1 MGRKS
6 DIVKILRRIDG
17 KGYRFYKELEGEYHL
32 DKFKLYIDRVQS
44 DPFAPPSD
52 FRIIIDNTFPEE
64 FYENR
69 SRLIAFEDFLT
80 RRFYSVASSLSR
92 KVGSG
97 KSGLISILKP
107 SNQILRRS
115 CVIVDSEI
123 EVRFHVG
130 LPARGRRILGKE
142 AEKIILEKI
151 PRLVEKSL
159 IFRKNS
165 YREIENHVKIAEDAD
180 FIRSKLRKENLV
192 AFVADGSVLPRE
204 SGISERPL
212 MKAVKFESPESL
224 RVEFDCPN
232 RKIAGMGLKEGV
244 TLIVGGAYHG
254 KSTLLD
260 ALSKGVYNH
269 IPGDG
274 REFVVTREDAVEIRA
289 EDGRYV
295 ANVDISPFISNLPNG
310 IDTSNFSTENASGST
325 SQAAS
330 ISEALELGSRLFLI
344 DEDTSA
350 TNLMFRDRRMQELVP
365 KEKEPITPLID
376 LIPSLKKE
384 GVSIIM
390 VAGGIGEYFD
400 VADTVVMMENYFP
413 RDATEK
419 AKEISRMFRSER
431 IREEPREIRIRNRC
445 PLKESINPYVGKRR
459 RVKVSNIGE
468 IRFGKGVIDLS
479 KIEQIVE
486 IGQVRAIAEVILLL
500 REKFSGDRSLKELLD
515 GIDGKVIDILP
526 KQGIFSEPRIFE
538 IGFAI
543 NRIRGLRCN
552 QKLSMKDI

>member
-192 AFVADGSVLPRE
+192 AFVADGSILPRE

-376 LIPSLKKE
+376 LIPSLKRE

-400 VADTVVMMENYFP
+400 VADTVVMMEKYLP
-413 RDATEK
+413 RDVTSEAREISERFRSNRFREM
-419 AKEISRMFRSER
+419 AKEIR
-431 IREEPREIRIRNRC
+431 IKKRC
-445 PLKESINPYVGKRR
+445 PLKESFSPYIGGKKKVKIFGME
-459 RVKVSNIGE
+459 RVV
-468 IRFGKGVIDLS
+468 FGRHLIDLS
-479 KIEQIVE
+479 AMKQLVE
-486 IGQVRAIAEVILLL
+486 VGQVRAICDVIQILRKRFSGRATL
-500 REKFSGDRSLKELLD
+500 REILESVN
-515 GIDGKVIDILP
+515 GKIIDILP
-526 KQGIFSEPRIFE
+526 DLGIYAEPRIFE
-538 IGFAI
+538 VGFAL
-543 NRIRGLRCN
+543 NRLRGLKCEQRG
-552 QKLSMKDI
+552 